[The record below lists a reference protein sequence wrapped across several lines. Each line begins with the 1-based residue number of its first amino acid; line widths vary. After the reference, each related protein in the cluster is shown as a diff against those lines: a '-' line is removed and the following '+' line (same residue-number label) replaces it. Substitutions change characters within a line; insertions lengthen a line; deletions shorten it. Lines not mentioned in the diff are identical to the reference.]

1 MFTNVFLHLIKQSY
15 SFFKNKATQ
24 TWSRLVEKVNRLHV
38 PFHVFR
44 NTRKSNLQTSLQK
57 NNNNNNLTTTFIEM
71 CKGHIDKIYTFMSY
85 LLVFMKIFAN
95 CYVAST
101 IDKGL
106 RVENLVKS
114 ILLKKAGVHIAG
126 YGRISSVDNI
136 NIWGKINVLDYI
148 FVHITSFKQ
157 WL

>member
-1 MFTNVFLHLIKQSY
+1 MFTNVVLHLIKQSY

-44 NTRKSNLQTSLQK
+44 NTRKANLQTSLQ
-57 NNNNNNLTTTFIEM
+57 NNSNNNNLTTTFIEM
-71 CKGHIDKIYTFMSY
+71 CKGHIDKIYTFISY
-85 LLVFMKIFAN
+85 LLVFMKIFAK

-101 IDKGL
+101 FNKGL

-114 ILLKKAGVHIAG
+114 ISLKKAGVHNS
-126 YGRISSVDNI
+126 RVWTNI
-136 NIWGKINVLDYI
+136 LRR
-148 FVHITSFKQ
+148 
-157 WL
+157 